1 MQRDKLSLSVLSI
14 IAIAAI
20 ISSQAN
26 AQLLFE
32 FDNNSAFDLGMGIGA
47 SQTATLEDGTPA
59 ATVVNVTTVDLFAPE
74 FADDGTGT
82 FAPTGNT
89 LFASA
94 GDGVTT
100 QTNSNSFGVD
110 NPSVSDDDFFAGAGL
125 ENRDFNDGEGRVVSF
140 DVDVSFTELNL
151 SSLDDGTF
159 TVTIDGMGS
168 FDFVDPVDMVD
179 DFPDPFG
186 LDFTGTSRFC
196 KHSNR

>member
-32 FDNNSAFDLGMGIGA
+32 FDNNSAFDLGRGIGA

-110 NPSVSDDDFFAGAGL
+110 TPSVSDDDFFAGAGL
-125 ENRDFNDGEGRVVSF
+125 ENRDINDGEGW
-140 DVDVSFTELNL
+140 
-151 SSLDDGTF
+151 
-159 TVTIDGMGS
+159 
-168 FDFVDPVDMVD
+168 
-179 DFPDPFG
+179 
-186 LDFTGTSRFC
+186 
-196 KHSNR
+196 

>member
-1 MQRDKLSLSVLSI
+1 
-14 IAIAAI
+14 
-20 ISSQAN
+20 
-26 AQLLFE
+26 
-32 FDNNSAFDLGMGIGA
+32 MGIGA

-125 ENRDFNDGEGRVVSF
+125 
-140 DVDVSFTELNL
+140 
-151 SSLDDGTF
+151 SL
-159 TVTIDGMGS
+159 I
-168 FDFVDPVDMVD
+168 
-179 DFPDPFG
+179 
-186 LDFTGTSRFC
+186 
-196 KHSNR
+196 HI